1 MRSQYNAP
9 SDCEN
14 WFLGPRPLSIKFGC
28 ALFFPNVA
36 KLARLT
42 AFISRTKRSTKKLNY
57 NLLTNFFS
65 SIWITKKPFWVY
77 KHFKNYFCM
86 LNIERSRAHQSL
98 ITFFYSRANG
108 AKRRSERK
116 PGASVVFK

>member
-1 MRSQYNAP
+1 MHSQYNAP

-28 ALFFPNVA
+28 ALFSPNVA

-77 KHFKNYFCM
+77 KHFKE
-86 LNIERSRAHQSL
+86 I
-98 ITFFYSRANG
+98 
-108 AKRRSERK
+108 SENLTEEK
-116 PGASVVFK
+116 ESYC